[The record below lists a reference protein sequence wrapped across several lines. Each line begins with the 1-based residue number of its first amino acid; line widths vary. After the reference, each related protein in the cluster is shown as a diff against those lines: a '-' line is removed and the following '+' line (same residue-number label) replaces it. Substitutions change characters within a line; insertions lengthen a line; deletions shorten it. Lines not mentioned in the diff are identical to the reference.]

1 MRPDPTET
9 LAGELERRGLA
20 APARLLLDAHRPVRP
35 LLSHA
40 GTFLSPLLGP
50 LLGRR
55 LTGLI
60 STVDDPAAY
69 DRLIERLGAEE
80 SHDA

>member
-35 LLSHA
+35 LLSQA
-40 GTFLSPLLGP
+40 GTFLSPVLGP
-50 LLGRR
+50 LLGTR
-55 LTGLI
+55 LAGLMR
-60 STVDDPAAY
+60 TVDDPAAY
-69 DRLIERLGAEE
+69 DRLIERLGEEE
-80 SHDA
+80 SQDA